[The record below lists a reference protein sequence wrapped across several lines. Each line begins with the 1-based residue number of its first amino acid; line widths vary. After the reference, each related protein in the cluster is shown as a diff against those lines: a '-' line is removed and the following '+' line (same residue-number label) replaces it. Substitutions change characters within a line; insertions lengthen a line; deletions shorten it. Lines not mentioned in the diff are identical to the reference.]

1 VFLWAHRLVKSAHG
15 LLVLGG
21 LKLKWVLW
29 LIIEENSM
37 VAELRKT
44 NKSLYETDYNLWVL
58 ETVQKLQNRELSE
71 LDWENLIEEVLGL
84 SRSDKRKLESLLM
97 RLIEHLLK
105 FGYWESEKKYN
116 QNHWRREI
124 RNFRKQIKREL
135 KASPSLKN
143 YLVQIFEDSYQDARE
158 LLADDSGL
166 PIDMFPEEPIATLE
180 QILDEDWLP

>member
-1 VFLWAHRLVKSAHG
+1 
-15 LLVLGG
+15 
-21 LKLKWVLW
+21 
-29 LIIEENSM
+29 M

-44 NKSLYETDYNLWVL
+44 NTNLYDTDYNLWIL
-58 ETVQKLQNRELSE
+58 DTVQKLQCKDLDN

-84 SRSDKRKLESLLM
+84 GRSDKRKLESLM
-97 RLIEHLLK
+97 TRLIEHLLK
-105 FGYWESEKKYN
+105 LGYWQSERNYN

-143 YLVQIFEDSYQDARE
+143 YLVQIFDELYQDARE

-166 PIDMFPEEPIATLE
+166 PIDMFPEQPIVTLE
-180 QILDEDWLP
+180 QVIGCPRRSP